1 MQQETEKELNSQIK
15 KWGKTLRNE
24 EAVIVEESQK
34 QNWQNFCEQVCE
46 FAITWGEDEWGNR
59 TGEKSYFY
67 NLFQLPKNL
76 SVFSTRIASS
86 IRQKTSNRLSTL
98 IASSKSLAF

>member
-46 FAITWGEDEWGNR
+46 LASITWGEKWGNR

-67 NLFQLPKNL
+67 N
-76 SVFSTRIASS
+76 I
-86 IRQKTSNRLSTL
+86 
-98 IASSKSLAF
+98 

>member
-1 MQQETEKELNSQIK
+1 M
-15 KWGKTLRNE
+15 GKNIAQRRSS
-24 EAVIVEESQK
+24 IVEESQK

-76 SVFSTRIASS
+76 SVAEQNFQFCWHLFFAKKKENS
-86 IRQKTSNRLSTL
+86 
-98 IASSKSLAF
+98 